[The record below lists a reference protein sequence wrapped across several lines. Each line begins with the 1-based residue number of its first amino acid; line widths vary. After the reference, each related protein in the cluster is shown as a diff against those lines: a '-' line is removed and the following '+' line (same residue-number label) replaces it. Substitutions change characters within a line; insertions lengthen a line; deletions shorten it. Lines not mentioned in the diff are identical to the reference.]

1 MSFKMQS
8 ALSVAVASVVI
19 AVALRVLTRYSKRLH
34 APKAIPSPR
43 TTLPPRQTSAQS
55 SALPYPPDLLP
66 GSRDVD
72 TPYGIMR
79 VYEWGPEDGGKV
91 IMIPGDTTSAP
102 IFGIVAKKLVLK
114 GLRVMI
120 VGK

>member
-1 MSFKMQS
+1 MLFKPQS
-8 ALSVAVASVVI
+8 ALSVTVASLVI
-19 AVALRVLTRYSKRLH
+19 AVALCLLTRYSKRLD

-43 TTLPPRQTSAQS
+43 TTLLPRQTSEQS

-72 TPYGIMR
+72 TPYGSMR
-79 VYEWGPEDGGKV
+79 VYEWGPEDGRKV
-91 IMIPGDTTSAP
+91 IMITGDTTPAP

-120 VGK
+120 GGK